1 MRGPP
6 CYPPSRRASAFP
18 ARVVGAG
25 RYDPGQ
31 HHARPWGDTLR
42 YTRTA
47 IAAVL
52 LLPLA
57 ACATNEPAGS
67 SGRATNATVTP
78 AVEEPTEDPAGDEG
92 DDGPFGLTDTVAY
105 ENDVEVSL
113 SKFTRGTSS
122 AYASPEKT
130 PYVKFTVKV
139 VNGSKKTV
147 DTTSMMVSCSY
158 GEDGQSS
165 DSIFDEGLDGSPTTK
180 LLAGRS
186 INVPW
191 GCELPEGER
200 VLQVEVSP
208 DFESEAAIFTGNVK

>member
-1 MRGPP
+1 M
-6 CYPPSRRASAFP
+6 
-18 ARVVGAG
+18 
-25 RYDPGQ
+25 
-31 HHARPWGDTLR
+31 HH
-42 YTRTA
+42 TRTA
-47 IAAVL
+47 IAAATL
-52 LLPLA
+52 LLLT
-57 ACATNEPAGS
+57 ACAVNEPASS
-67 SGRATNATVTP
+67 SGKATNATVTP
-78 AVEEPTEDPAGDEG
+78 AVEEEPTEDAATEEGDGSPG
-92 DDGPFGLTDTVAY
+92 DDGPFGLTDTVSY

-113 SKFTRGTSS
+113 SKFTRGTSG
-122 AYASPEKT
+122 AYASPENT

-147 DTTSMMVSCSY
+147 DTTSMMVTCSY

-165 DSIFDEGLDGSPTTK
+165 ESIFDEGLDGSPATK

-186 INVPW
+186 LNVPW